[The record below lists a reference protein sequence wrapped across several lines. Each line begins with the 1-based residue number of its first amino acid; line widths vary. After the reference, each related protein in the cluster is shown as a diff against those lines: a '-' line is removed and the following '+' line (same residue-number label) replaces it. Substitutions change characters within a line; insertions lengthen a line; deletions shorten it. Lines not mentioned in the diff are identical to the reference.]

1 MKPFWLAW
9 QFLTRLPA
17 PVFTEV
23 SAKES
28 GASLAYY
35 PLVGLLLGG
44 LLWGLAQL
52 TLWLPANLVAGLV
65 LAFWVWV
72 TGGLHLDGL
81 ADSSDA
87 WLGSHGDKARAL
99 DIMHDSRIGSGGAL
113 AITLL
118 LLLKWI
124 ALSELLTADL
134 SWVLL
139 LVPFWGRL
147 AALVLLLTTPYVS
160 GGMAREMVQHQPKI
174 LMGLWGLAGLG
185 VMLWSVQFWGLLLLA
200 SWLGVRR
207 WAQRLL
213 GGLNG
218 DLLGASIEITE
229 LAVMVAFIGFY
240 FNLGG

>member
-1 MKPFWLAW
+1 MKSFWLAW

-17 PVFTEV
+17 PSYAEV

-35 PLVGLLLGG
+35 PLVGLVIG
-44 LLWGLAQL
+44 LMLWGLAQL
-52 TLWLPANLVAGLV
+52 ALWLPANLVAGLV

-72 TGGLHLDGL
+72 SGGLHLDGL

-87 WLGSHGDKARAL
+87 WLGAHGDKTRAL
-99 DIMHDSRIGSGGAL
+99 NIMHDSRIGSGGAI
-113 AITLL
+113 AIALL

-124 ALSELLTADL
+124 ALTELLSADL

-147 AALVLLLTTPYVS
+147 SAQALLLTTPYVS
-160 GGMAREMVQHQPKI
+160 GGIARDMILHLPKKRMWVWV
-174 LMGLWGLAGLG
+174 LLG
-185 VMLWSVQFWGLLLLA
+185 VAGILWTTQFWGLSLLL
-200 SWLGVRR
+200 SWWVVRV
-207 WAQRLL
+207 WAFKLL

-229 LAVMVAFIGFY
+229 LVVMIAFVGFY
-240 FNLGG
+240 FNF